1 MVSGQIPNH
10 LNWPEEPNCEY
21 DQILTVQLDEPLQM
35 EFPDINRFSKLIRLI
50 RTTAWIIFFKE
61 VIKIPKTFRSDKAI
75 LGVDEI
81 EKARTLWIRKS
92 QNDTFPDEIVILKK
106 DRCVPKSSRLYKL
119 SVFLDEEHIM
129 RLGGR
134 IPENERLGISFE
146 SRSPII
152 LEPKHKFTSLWPFGN
167 RNSCE

>member
-1 MVSGQIPNH
+1 
-10 LNWPEEPNCEY
+10 
-21 DQILTVQLDEPLQM
+21 M
-35 EFPDINRFSKLIRLI
+35 EFPDINRFSRLIRLI
-50 RTTAWIIFFKE
+50 RTTAWIIFSKK

-81 EKARTLWIRKS
+81 EEARTLSIRKS
-92 QNDTFPDEIVILKK
+92 QNDTFPDEIVILNE

-119 SVFLDEEHIM
+119 SVILDEEHIM

-134 IPENERLGISFE
+134 IPENERLGISFK

-152 LEPKHKFTSLWPFGN
+152 LDPKQ
-167 RNSCE
+167 